1 MLESGEWRV
10 KSGDALSAKRTIKM
24 APRAPDD
31 AGLHVLTRVL
41 VGLGVPALLLGVC
54 AGLLR
59 GGHLLCPVYELTGLY
74 CPGCGSGRAALALLL
89 SPPCAWVLGREYL
102 RFVFPRLGLGPTRLP
117 ARAGELSLA
126 LIAVFTL
133 LRNLPAFAFL
143 AP

>member
-1 MLESGEWRV
+1 
-10 KSGDALSAKRTIKM
+10 M

-59 GGHLLCPVYELTGLY
+59 GGHLLCPAYELTGLY
-74 CPGCGSGRAALALLL
+74 CPGCGSGRAALALLRGDVAAAFFHNALALLL

-102 RFVFPRLGLGPTRLP
+102 RSVFPRLGLGPTRLP
-117 ARAGELSLA
+117 AWAGEASLA
-126 LIAVFTL
+126 LILVFTL